1 MKSIVL
7 MLLIGLLLL
16 PISTIDAQKNQN
28 TSGPVHFVTARDL
41 APAPGYSHAAVV
53 SGGKTIFLSG
63 QVGLNQAG
71 EIVSR
76 DDFRAQA
83 TQAFTNLKAVLAAA
97 GARPENLVKLNYYVV
112 GLNQDRLL
120 TLREVRNR
128 FIDQEHPP
136 ASTLTGVQALFRD
149 DCLVEIEAVAV
160 VP

>member
-1 MKSIVL
+1 MKAIAHL
-7 MLLIGLLLL
+7 LLIGLLV
-16 PISTIDAQKNQN
+16 PVSTNGPQKNQN
-28 TSGPVHFVTARDL
+28 TSGAVEFLTAADL
-41 APAPGYSHAAVV
+41 APARGYSHAAVV

-71 EIVSR
+71 EIASK

-97 GARPENLVKLNYYVV
+97 GARPQNIVKLNYYVV

-120 TLREVRNR
+120 TLRQVRDS
-128 FIDQEHPP
+128 FVDKEHPP
-136 ASTLTGVQALFRD
+136 ASTLAGVQALFRE

>member
-1 MKSIVL
+1 MKLIAQ
-7 MLLIGLLLL
+7 MLLIGLLL
-16 PISTIDAQKNQN
+16 PVSTIDAQPSRNSSQ
-28 TSGPVHFVTARDL
+28 PVQLVTATDL

-63 QVGLNQAG
+63 QVGLNKAG
-71 EIVSR
+71 EIVSQ

-120 TLREVRNR
+120 MLREVRDR
-128 FIDQEHPP
+128 FIDKRHPP
-136 ASTLTGVQALFRD
+136 ASTLAGVQALFRE

>member
-1 MKSIVL
+1 MQSIAR
-7 MLLIGLLLL
+7 MLLIGLLLSM
-16 PISTIDAQKNQN
+16 PRVDAQKKQ
-28 TSGPVHFVTARDL
+28 SPGGPVQFVTAIDL
-41 APAPGYSHAAVV
+41 APAPGYSHAAIV

-71 EIVSR
+71 QVVGK

-97 GARPENLVKLNYYVV
+97 GARPENIVKLNYYVV
-112 GLNQDRLL
+112 GLNQDRLVA
-120 TLREVRNR
+120 LREVRDR
-128 FIDQEHPP
+128 FIDKERPP
-136 ASTLTGVQALFRD
+136 ASTLAGVQALFRD